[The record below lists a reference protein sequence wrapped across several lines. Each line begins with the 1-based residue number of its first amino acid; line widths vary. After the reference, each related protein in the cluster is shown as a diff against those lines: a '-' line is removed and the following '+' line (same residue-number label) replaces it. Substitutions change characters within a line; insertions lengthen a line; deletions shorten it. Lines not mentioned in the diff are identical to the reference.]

1 MLPSLRSIGQILF
14 SPLRCLSGATA
25 NAGATLLTHGAI
37 LAIMSK
43 PLAVGVVF
51 GTRPEAIKL
60 APVIFELQKRSRD
73 FHLVLI
79 ATSQH
84 RQMLDQVLDVFRI
97 RPDLDLDLM
106 QPNQTLNGITCRVLQ
121 AADSALQSRS
131 LDCLVTQGDTPTAC
145 TAVLAPFYRPIPLP
159 PLPPRLPPR
168 P

>member
-84 RQMLDQVLDVFRI
+84 RQMLDQVMDVFRI
-97 RPDLDLDLM
+97 HPDLDLDLM

-121 AADSALQSRS
+121 AADSALQSLS
-131 LDCLVTQGDTPTAC
+131 LNCLFIQADTTPPFPPPP
-145 TAVLAPFYRPIPLP
+145 APFHP
-159 PLPPRLPPR
+159 PLPVS
-168 P
+168 